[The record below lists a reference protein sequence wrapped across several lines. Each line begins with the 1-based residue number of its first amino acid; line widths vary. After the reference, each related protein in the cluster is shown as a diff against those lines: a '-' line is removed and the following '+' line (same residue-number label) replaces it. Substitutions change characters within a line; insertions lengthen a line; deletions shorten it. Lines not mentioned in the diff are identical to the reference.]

1 MLKLDTRTI
10 ESWCSTRHTAYD
22 PIPSHTTVVQGTSAR
37 RASRRSDV
45 VRLEGGDV
53 TRLENAVCLFKKNVL
68 LLGVWVYQYI
78 SV

>member
-1 MLKLDTRTI
+1 M
-10 ESWCSTRHTAYD
+10 
-22 PIPSHTTVVQGTSAR
+22 
-37 RASRRSDV
+37 